1 MRCSTLRLA
10 SLILLVLFIVAPGAT
25 VASDINEPGVDT
37 SEVKLEAFSHSVEI
51 VYVYRSG
58 NTTVMIA
65 TINPHVLFSYRNVHL
80 IRFVAEPPGKG
91 LALFDEIVESPR
103 PAIGILYQ
111 RANALRSKL
120 ASIGI
125 DSPLRIEGLFVVV
138 DLSGKPVDLVAR
150 VVWEVFRDLNTTVII
165 LDEKLANVRRIYSDI
180 YEYYAALPRNASEY
194 AEQIR
199 AIIVQAEKSSEKIQG
214 CRIWTAGHGYAIS
227 PLDGYEYPYLGKVI
241 VNNTYNNCKPVI
253 DRFVVEMADLIR
265 KYISEDIPM
274 YVVLYEHS
282 WIELPLETP
291 ILVEMPR
298 TVEMP
303 SEPNYSLQQAIG
315 ALLVVTAV
323 TTIATVIVRRRVK

>member
-10 SLILLVLFIVAPGAT
+10 SLILFVLFVVAPGVT

-51 VYVYRSG
+51 VYIYRSG

-80 IRFVAEPPGKG
+80 IRFVTEPPEKG
-91 LALFDEIVESPR
+91 LALFDEIVESER
-103 PAIGILYQ
+103 PAIGILYK
-111 RANALRSKL
+111 RANILRKRL

-125 DSPLRIEGLFVVV
+125 DSPLRIEGLFIVV

-165 LDEKLANVRRIYSDI
+165 LDEKLANMRRIYSDI
-180 YEYYAALPRNASEY
+180 YEYYSALSYNSEY
-194 AEQIR
+194 FKQLKATIDR
-199 AIIVQAEKSSEKIQG
+199 AEKHSEGLPG
-214 CRIWTAGHGYAIS
+214 CRIWAGGHGTAFS
-227 PLDGYEYPYLGKVI
+227 PLDGYRYPYLASVY
-241 VNNTYNNCKPVI
+241 VNNTYDNCKSII
-253 DRFVVEMADLIR
+253 DQFVVEMTDLIR
-265 KYISEDIPM
+265 RYISEDIPM

-282 WIELPLETP
+282 WIELPIGTP

-303 SEPNYSLQQAIG
+303 SEPNYSIQQAIG

-323 TTIATVIVRRRVK
+323 LTVTTVIVRRRVK

>member
-1 MRCSTLRLA
+1 MARSTFK
-10 SLILLVLFIVAPGAT
+10 LIPLLLFILFIAASGAT
-25 VASDINEPGVDT
+25 VASDINAAGADT
-37 SEVKLEAFSHSVEI
+37 NVVKLEAFSHCVEI
-51 VYVYRSG
+51 VYIYRSG

-80 IRFVAEPPGKG
+80 IRFVTEPGKS
-91 LALFDEIVESPR
+91 LKLFDEIVESPR

-125 DSPLRIEGLFVVV
+125 DSPLRIEGLFIVV

-165 LDEKLANVRRIYSDI
+165 LDEKLANIRRIYSDI
-180 YEYYAALPRNASEY
+180 YEYYSALSYDSEY
-194 AEQIR
+194 FKQLKATIDR
-199 AIIVQAEKSSEKIQG
+199 AEKHSEGLPG
-214 CRIWTAGHGYAIS
+214 CRIWAGGHGIAFS
-227 PLDGYEYPYLGKVI
+227 PLDGYKYPYLASVY
-241 VNNTYNNCKPVI
+241 VNNTYGNCKSII
-253 DRFVVEMADLIR
+253 DQFVVEMADLIR
-265 KYISEDIPM
+265 KYIFEDIPM